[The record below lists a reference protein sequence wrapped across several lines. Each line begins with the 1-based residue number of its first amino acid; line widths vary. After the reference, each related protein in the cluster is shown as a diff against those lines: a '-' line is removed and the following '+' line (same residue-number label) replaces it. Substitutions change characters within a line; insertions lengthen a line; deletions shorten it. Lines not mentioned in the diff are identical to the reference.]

1 MYDSSKIHSLC
12 YILYTLGTYD
22 VKLFAFNRL
31 NNLTVVDVLLVSERV
46 LELNVVIKHP
56 KTSGDFVL
64 QDSLEEFGLEVVNG
78 SHLTLEFNVGD
89 GILEPGT
96 DTSLYISDAGVGYWH
111 LIKVT

>member
-1 MYDSSKIHSLC
+1 M
-12 YILYTLGTYD
+12 YTLGTYD

-78 SHLTLEFNVGD
+78 SHLTLEFDVGD